1 MDKAFKKMVGYAL
14 IVLVF
19 LITIISIL
27 SIWDIINIDIDL
39 WKVLTSLFIV
49 FIATT
54 IVLFIFSVLL
64 KDSNNSNKQVE

>member
-1 MDKAFKKMVGYAL
+1 MDKAFKRIAGYIL
-14 IVLVF
+14 IGLVF

-27 SIWDIINIDIDL
+27 SIWDIINIEIDL

-64 KDSNNSNKQVE
+64 KETKNYED